1 MWNRPLGANIQA
13 GLRYEVIGVDTV
25 VVKSKPIFRSGINI
39 QAAKATFIRASW
51 GQAYRIPTIGERY
64 IAQSFFNGILVVPND
79 TLRPESGWSLEFGLK
94 QGFKIKNWQAY
105 VDVAFFWQEYKN
117 FIDYNVGVWANYYS
131 DGKTKI
137 FPDSLEFLYPSP
149 QRSPNVVGIKAL
161 NVENARVAGYEVS
174 ILGKGNIGPVGIQLL
189 AGYTYNFPGKSNSQ
203 DTTGNFKTGKYIK
216 DLFEYNV
223 KKVDSAN
230 QNLILANR
238 VRHLVRADI
247 ELSYKG
253 AYIGAT
259 VSYVSYPE
267 VFSTLFNVAANMIDG
282 GKNTFTKY
290 GSQHKNGDV
299 TADMRI
305 GYKINDR
312 VSFGFIAKN
321 LANRLYTLR
330 PGRPE
335 PLRNFTLQFRYTF

>member
-1 MWNRPLGANIQA
+1 
-13 GLRYEVIGVDTV
+13 
-25 VVKSKPIFRSGINI
+25 
-39 QAAKATFIRASW
+39 
-51 GQAYRIPTIGERY
+51 
-64 IAQSFFNGILVVPND
+64 
-79 TLRPESGWSLEFGLK
+79 
-94 QGFKIKNWQAY
+94 
-105 VDVAFFWQEYKN
+105 
-117 FIDYNVGVWANYYS
+117 
-131 DGKTKI
+131 
-137 FPDSLEFLYPSP
+137 
-149 QRSPNVVGIKAL
+149 
-161 NVENARVAGYEVS
+161 VS

-312 VSFGFIAKN
+312 VNFGFIAKN